1 MSQGILVFVEER
13 GGSLRKASLEALS
26 EAGRRIGAVGGEVTA
41 VLIGSAVK
49 GLAGQL
55 GKYGAAKVIVVEN
68 GALEKYSTEAFTQA
82 LSEAVKKTS
91 PKYVFAAYT
100 SMAKDFVPRVA

>member
-41 VLIGSAVK
+41 VFPLSGVASACRSMLRRN
-49 GLAGQL
+49 GRGQGNVL
-55 GKYGAAKVIVVEN
+55 KTALPIRPPRKDCPCGAA
-68 GALEKYSTEAFTQA
+68 LHCC
-82 LSEAVKKTS
+82 
-91 PKYVFAAYT
+91 
-100 SMAKDFVPRVA
+100 R